1 MKITIEPSKDQRGE
15 TYPYSKVSVEYPHD
29 DVDIETMMGEVV
41 KVIQAWGFDN
51 TNIAEYLDE
60 EFAKQRGLITPYEVR
75 FDKGKIKMEFEEWLE
90 KNEEELGIMFAETGM
105 DRELD
110 FNPED
115 EFEKQYEKYL
125 KE

>member
-29 DVDIETMMGEVV
+29 DIDIETMMGEVV
-41 KVIQAWGFDN
+41 KVVQAWGFDN
-51 TNIAEYLDE
+51 RNIAEYLDE
-60 EFAKQRGLITPYEVR
+60 EFARQRGLITT
-75 FDKGKIKMEFEEWLE
+75 KMKMEFEEWRE
-90 KNEEELGIMFAETGM
+90 KNEEELYIMFAETGM

-115 EFEKQYEKYL
+115 EIEKQYEKYL
-125 KE
+125 KKNNDGNV

>member
-60 EFAKQRGLITPYEVR
+60 EFAKQRGLII
-75 FDKGKIKMEFEEWLE
+75 KGKIKMEFEEWRE
-90 KNEEELGIMFAETGM
+90 KNEEELHIMFAETGM

-115 EFEKQYEKYL
+115 EIEKRYEKYL
-125 KE
+125 KENNDGNV